1 MSTNKDAIAFEKLS
15 YLSKEMKREI
25 EHLKNVLAT
34 KEASSA
40 QKIKQL
46 EDRVNMLQL
55 NSRKVKDISEIPGR
69 KTPKWYVVDIDFDYN
84 DTAPKFNSE
93 QITAEGPFICTQ
105 MQPYY
110 LVLDDDYTHYQG
122 SNTLDANPPAAAT
135 PLAYGRYIP
144 CSAAA
149 IIGSNIMNLGQ
160 YAAVGDPASGGIK
173 GPLRDFPEFSFK
185 LEIAGS
191 GIFWTQD
198 KTVPAA
204 AFYGEREPLYLGIE
218 GYAER
223 TDRLI
228 VHAQPETAVPL
239 KGRVRMV
246 FHGFQIAGDINI
258 SSILGY

>member
-1 MSTNKDAIAFEKLS
+1 MSQQNEIEVEKLKALS
-15 YLSKEMKREI
+15 RSLKGEVAHLKKVLSSKE
-25 EHLKNVLAT
+25 V
-34 KEASSA
+34 SSS
-40 QKIKQL
+40 QKIQQL
-46 EDRVNMLQL
+46 ESKLSMLEVNAK
-55 NSRKVKDISEIPGR
+55 KVRDISEIPGR
-69 KTPKWYVVDIDFDYN
+69 KTPKWYIVDIDFDYN

-110 LVLDDDYTHYQG
+110 LVLDSDYTHYQG
-122 SNTLDANPPAAAT
+122 SSTTDANPPATAT

-149 IIGSNIMNLGQ
+149 IIGSNIVSLGQ
-160 YAAVGDPASGGIK
+160 YAAVGAPAIGGIK

-185 LEIAGS
+185 IEVAGS

-239 KGRVRMV
+239 TGRVRMV
-246 FHGFQIAGDINI
+246 FHGYQIAGDINV
-258 SSILGY
+258 SDLLGY